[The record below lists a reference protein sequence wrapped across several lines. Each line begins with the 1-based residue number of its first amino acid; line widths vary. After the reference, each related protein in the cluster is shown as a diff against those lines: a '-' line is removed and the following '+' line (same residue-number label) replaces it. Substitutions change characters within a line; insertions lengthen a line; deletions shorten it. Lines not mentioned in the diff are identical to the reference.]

1 VSPPVI
7 VTRAEPAAADTV
19 LRLKAAGY
27 EVILS
32 PALTLE
38 SLPEAELDMTGIRH
52 LIFTSANGA
61 RYFAE
66 RGGMDGATVW
76 CVGEATAGAVREEGG
91 KDVREGGGNA
101 ANLAAM
107 IIAAPEA
114 RTGGLLHVANEA
126 AAGDL
131 VATLNR
137 AGLDARFTA
146 LYRTVPVRSLTPAAL
161 AALNA
166 AGRSFVLIHSAKGAA
181 AFCDAAKGVDLSCVV
196 FVAIS
201 EAASRPLVGCGARA
215 IVNAARPNE
224 TALIDALDTAM
235 LAL

>member
-1 VSPPVI
+1 MCG
-7 VTRAEPAAADTV
+7 
-19 LRLKAAGY
+19 K
-27 EVILS
+27 
-32 PALTLE
+32 
-38 SLPEAELDMTGIRH
+38 
-52 LIFTSANGA
+52 
-61 RYFAE
+61 
-66 RGGMDGATVW
+66 
-76 CVGEATAGAVREEGG
+76 GAV
-91 KDVREGGGNA
+91 
-101 ANLAAM
+101 M

-131 VATLNR
+131 VAMLIR

-146 LYRTVPVRSLTPAAL
+146 LYRTVPVRSLAPAAL

-166 AGRSFVLIHSAKGAA
+166 AARSFVLIHSAKGAA
-181 AFCDAAKGVDLSCVV
+181 AFCDAAKGVDLSRVV

-201 EAASRPLVGCGARA
+201 EAASRPLAGCGARA
-215 IVNAARPNE
+215 TVNAAHPNE